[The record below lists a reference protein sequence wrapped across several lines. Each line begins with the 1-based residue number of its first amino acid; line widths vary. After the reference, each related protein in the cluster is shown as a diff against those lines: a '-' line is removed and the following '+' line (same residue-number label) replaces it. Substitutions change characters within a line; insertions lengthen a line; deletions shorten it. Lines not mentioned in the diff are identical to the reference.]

1 VKKIINKLIKLRF
14 KIYLSDSTISNHHK
28 YFGSLSN
35 GGGDRE
41 TRKRIVT
48 GKQEKGLS
56 TSTLS
61 SDEGLV
67 LAEEEDFD
75 MDLDADR

>member
-1 VKKIINKLIKLRF
+1 MEE
-14 KIYLSDSTISNHHK
+14 T
-28 YFGSLSN
+28 
-35 GGGDRE
+35 GGN
-41 TRKRIVT
+41 
-48 GKQEKGLS
+48 QEKGLS
-56 TSTLS
+56 TSPLS